1 MIEEKIM
8 AITNELFNAVRLMQ
22 QGNEQGFN
30 YVYSQT
36 YNYVYAR
43 AKYIM
48 QDEQDAID
56 LLQETYIQAYRSILS
71 LEDPNNIYAWLGSI
85 TYNQGMKIFRKKKE
99 VLLDEEAEG
108 LFDIIEDD
116 NIEWSPEES
125 ADKNETATIL
135 MGIID
140 ELPPLQKAALVA
152 FYYDNMKIEQ
162 ITQAEGCSANTIK
175 SRLNYAKKYIKS
187 RVEELQ
193 KQGGYKL
200 YSINIPAVLLAI
212 WWLSNQAKNTLSPV
226 AAGNIYQATKY
237 RIMSYAAQSNA
248 QNMVNQGQNGQQT
261 YGNVAQQQTYGNM
274 NQPQMYGAQNATEG
288 VAKVAKKGFSIGKAI
303 AGIGIT
309 AAVATGGVIGYD
321 AVTGEPF
328 GIFVDEI
335 TDDELQAAVG
345 TYTGETKFLFVLRSD
360 VSASIRYDENGKLK
374 LDVTLD
380 NNGDLLKATMEEP
393 YIDGD
398 KLRFEQTTQN
408 DHFSGYITLEDEGNI
423 RLYLVISG
431 AEGSTFGN
439 TKVKVCDDVILRKQE

>member
-1 MIEEKIM
+1 MVEEKIM

-71 LEDPNNIYAWLGSI
+71 LDDPNNIYAWLGSI

-125 ADKNETATIL
+125 VDKNETATIL

-140 ELPPLQKAALVA
+140 ELPPLQKSALVA

-162 ITQAEGCSANTIK
+162 IAQAEGCSANTIK

-187 RVEELQ
+187 RVEEMQ
-193 KQGGYKL
+193 NQGGYKL

-226 AAGNIYQATKY
+226 AAGNIYQATKFK
-237 RIMSYAAQSNA
+237 IMSYAAQSSA
-248 QNMVNQGQNGQQT
+248 QNMGNQGQNCQQP
-261 YGNVAQQQTYGNM
+261 YGNM
-274 NQPQMYGAQNATEG
+274 APQQMYGNQG
-288 VAKVAKKGFSIGKAI
+288 VTAGAVKAAKKGFSVGKAI

-309 AAVATGGVIGYD
+309 AAVATGGVLGYD

-380 NNGDLLKATMEEP
+380 NNGDILKATMEEP
-393 YIDGD
+393 YVDGD
-398 KLRFEQTTQN
+398 KLIFQQTSNN
-408 DHFSGYITLEDEGNI
+408 DHFSGYITMEDDGNI
-423 RLYLVISG
+423 RLYLTISG
-431 AEGSTFGN
+431 AKGSTFGN
-439 TKVKVCDDVILRKQE
+439 TKVKVCDGVILTKQE

>member
-1 MIEEKIM
+1 M
-8 AITNELFNAVRLMQ
+8 TVGAV
-22 QGNEQGFN
+22 
-30 YVYSQT
+30 
-36 YNYVYAR
+36 
-43 AKYIM
+43 
-48 QDEQDAID
+48 
-56 LLQETYIQAYRSILS
+56 
-71 LEDPNNIYAWLGSI
+71 
-85 TYNQGMKIFRKKKE
+85 
-99 VLLDEEAEG
+99 
-108 LFDIIEDD
+108 
-116 NIEWSPEES
+116 
-125 ADKNETATIL
+125 
-135 MGIID
+135 
-140 ELPPLQKAALVA
+140 KA
-152 FYYDNMKIEQ
+152 
-162 ITQAEGCSANTIK
+162 
-175 SRLNYAKKYIKS
+175 
-187 RVEELQ
+187 
-193 KQGGYKL
+193 
-200 YSINIPAVLLAI
+200 
-212 WWLSNQAKNTLSPV
+212 
-226 AAGNIYQATKY
+226 
-237 RIMSYAAQSNA
+237 
-248 QNMVNQGQNGQQT
+248 
-261 YGNVAQQQTYGNM
+261 
-274 NQPQMYGAQNATEG
+274 
-288 VAKVAKKGFSIGKAI
+288 AKKGFSIGKTI